1 MQNNPFSL
9 PGKFYRGNI
18 HGHSTHSDGW
28 LSVSEVVE
36 QYRRH
41 GYDFIA
47 ISDHFLEQYNYP
59 VTDSRDYRDENF
71 TTLIAAELHLSD
83 MENGELW
90 HLLAL
95 GLPFDFHPPLEG
107 EDIVG
112 IAQRASDAG
121 AFIGMVHPSWNGMTL
136 KDAEKLAFAHAVEI
150 YNHGSEMEV
159 ARGDGWAFCDQLL
172 NQGRRVSAFAVDD
185 SHTFDNDFLG
195 GWVHVKSESLQ
206 PDALV
211 DALKNGW
218 YYSSQGPLI
227 QDISISGNQLMVHC
241 SPARNIILSGHGST
255 SESSSG
261 MGVTQANFN
270 LDRYF
275 DRYVRI
281 TVVDHH
287 GRHAWSNPIWFD

>member
-1 MQNNPFSL
+1 M
-9 PGKFYRGNI
+9 PGRFYRGNL
-18 HGHSTHSDGW
+18 HGHSNQSDGW

-47 ISDHFLEQYNYP
+47 ISDHFLEQYRFP
-59 VTDSRDYRDENF
+59 VTDSRAHRDENF
-71 TTLIAAELHLSD
+71 TTLIAAELHLSE
-83 MENGELW
+83 MENDELW
-90 HLLAL
+90 HLLAV
-95 GLPFDFHPPLEG
+95 GLPLDFRPPLEG
-107 EDIVG
+107 EDIAG
-112 IAQRASDAG
+112 ITQRAFDAG

-136 KDAEKLAFAHAVEI
+136 SDAERLPVAHAVEV

-211 DALKNGW
+211 EALKKGW

-227 QDISISGNQLMVHC
+227 LDISVSENQLTVYC
-241 SPARNIILSGHGST
+241 SPARNIILSGRGSK

-261 MGVTQANFN
+261 MGVTQAHFN
-270 LDRYF
+270 LGRYL
-275 DRYVRI
+275 DGYVRV